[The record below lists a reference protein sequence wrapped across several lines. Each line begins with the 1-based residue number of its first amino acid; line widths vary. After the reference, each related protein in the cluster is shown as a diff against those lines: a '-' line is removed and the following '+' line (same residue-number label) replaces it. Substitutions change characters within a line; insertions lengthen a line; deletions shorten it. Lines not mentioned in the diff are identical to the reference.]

1 MPIDREAVRK
11 LIETEEKLRSLNF
24 GTFGRLKER
33 SLDQMSDEEKQAYHR
48 VMEAR
53 GMVPGPYKI
62 WLQNRKLIEVMLQ
75 MGLHYQSESTLSKAE
90 IEIAVSLTSGKLA
103 AAYSSYEHEWIAER
117 VGGLPA
123 EKVQALTA
131 GLHTSFEDPR
141 QQIVYDLTST
151 LLEPRIV
158 PSGLF
163 HRAIELLGHA
173 GLTDLIAFIGY
184 FTTVSLTLRAY
195 DVPASAVGLHR

>member
-1 MPIDREAVRK
+1 MAIDRETLKK
-11 LIETEEKLRSLNF
+11 LIETEEKLRTLNF
-24 GTFGRLKER
+24 GTFGRFKER
-33 SLDQMSDEEKQAYHR
+33 PLDQMSDEEKETYHL
-48 VMEAR
+48 VMQAR

-103 AAYSSYEHEWIAER
+103 AAYSSYEHEWIAEV

-123 EKVQALTA
+123 EKVQALIA
-131 GLHTSFEDPR
+131 GLHTSCEDPR
-141 QQIVYDLTST
+141 QQIVYELTST

-195 DVPASAVGLHR
+195 DVPASAVGLRR

>member
-1 MPIDREAVRK
+1 MPINREAVRK
-11 LIETEEKLRSLNF
+11 LIETDEKLRTLNF
-24 GTFGRLKER
+24 GTFGRFKES
-33 SLDQMSDEEKQAYHR
+33 SLDEMSDDEQKGYHL
-48 VMEAR
+48 VMDAR

-75 MGLHYQSESTLSKAE
+75 MGLHYHSESTLSKAE

-103 AAYSSYEHEWIAER
+103 AAYSSYEHEWIAEV

-123 EKVQALTA
+123 EKVQALIA

-141 QQIVYDLTST
+141 QQIVYELTST